1 MSQTNFF
8 LTRTDLLSFE
18 RALRRAG
25 DFTITAERTEGGR
38 LHILDSLSIGGTR
51 SYLVRPQELAEIRL
65 QAVPTRGYELV
76 DAVRSSVVEFDR
88 PYHGEDVFRRGRI
101 YVQSSYFEGEVLHR
115 KDEDFLRW
123 TTKLMSIARRKLKKD
138 PASFF
143 YYGEEAWQ
151 LRETSIE
158 FA

>member
-8 LTRTDLLSFE
+8 LTRNDLLSFE

-38 LHILDSLSIGGTR
+38 LHILDSLSIGDSR
-51 SYLVRPQELAEIRL
+51 SYLVRPQELTQILLRD
-65 QAVPTRGYELV
+65 VPTRGYKLV
-76 DAVRSSVVEFDR
+76 DVQRSPVIEFDR
-88 PYHGEDVFRRGRI
+88 SSLRDDAFRRGRM
-101 YVQSSYFEGEVLHR
+101 YVMSTYLEGETILR
-115 KDEDFLRW
+115 KNEDFLRW
-123 TTKLMSIARRKLKKD
+123 VTKLMSLARRKLKKD

-151 LRETSIE
+151 LRGTKIQ
-158 FA
+158 FL